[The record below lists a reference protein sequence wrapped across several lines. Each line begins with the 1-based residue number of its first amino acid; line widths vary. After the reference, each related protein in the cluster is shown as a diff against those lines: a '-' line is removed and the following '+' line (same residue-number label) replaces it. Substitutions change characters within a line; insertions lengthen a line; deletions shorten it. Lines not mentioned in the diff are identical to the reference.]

1 MQVLLGAKNLIANNP
16 APIFMECNLNAWHK
30 SGHFEEILTLLSESY
45 SHFILFNRNGSETF
59 HPLEALPTLE
69 RPNNPLGQI
78 GDIFLIR
85 KGTID

>member
-45 SHFILFNRNGSETF
+45 SHFILFHNGEEILY
-59 HPLEALPTLE
+59 PLEALPTLE
-69 RPNNPLGQI
+69 RPKDTLGQI